1 MLKDSLNVWG
11 NHMKIQDVRAV
22 VWGLALLLVGIL
34 GQGTAQ
40 EKVPPRKW
48 GNTGK
53 ISGLALVDRTAVHPG
68 EMLRLVIDLE
78 IEPAW
83 HIYGNPVGPGVGN
96 PTTVEVR
103 PVRGFQFGPVR
114 YSEPIRLDQ
123 PEIGP
128 DQWVWAYEGYAR
140 LYLTGRVLPETA
152 PGEYEV
158 HFDVRCTACSEDAC
172 ESEEFEV
179 VARIE
184 VAPPGKETRPAFV
197 GFFKDFDR
205 ARPVGGDGKSA
216 EPAASGERQDD
227 VSRKSVSPAVLDPSS
242 KEVISQYSPRTF
254 GEEGSNGSGM
264 VEANGNGSLW
274 KYLLFGFLAGMIL
287 NVMPCVLPVI
297 SIKVLSL
304 VQQAKESRSR
314 VFLHGISFSAGILFV
329 FLLLAAA
336 AVFLEKSWG
345 AHFQEVEFQV
355 AMIVLIFLFS
365 LGLFDVYTVEVPG
378 FVSRKGGEAK
388 EGLLGSLLKG
398 MLATVLATPCSGPFL
413 GGVLAFTLKE
423 SPLTVFTVFTSIG
436 LGMAFPYS
444 VLTAHPAFL
453 RFVPKPGAWMVRFK
467 EFMGFAL
474 LGTVVYLL
482 TIVDD
487 DLKVWVVGL
496 CLILA
501 VAAWMYGRMT
511 GPERGRGHR
520 IFWRTS
526 ALVMALGFGYFSHGF
541 LVGGT
546 ESTFDLARL
555 QALGREGRTVVV
567 DWTADWCPNC
577 KLVEKL
583 VLQNEEVQEAM
594 KAKNMVF
601 MVADITR
608 KRPVEEELMSRL
620 GSRSIPFLGIFPGDN
635 PRNPFVLRDIYS
647 KSDVL
652 KILDLCP

>member
-1 MLKDSLNVWG
+1 
-11 NHMKIQDVRAV
+11 MKIRYVRAV
-22 VWGLALLLVGIL
+22 AWSLALLLAGAIGL
-34 GQGTAQ
+34 GSAQ
-40 EKVPPRKW
+40 EKQPPRKL
-48 GNTGK
+48 GSTGK
-53 ISGLALVDRTAVHPG
+53 ISGLALIDRTAVHPG
-68 EMLRLVIDLE
+68 ETFRLAIDIE
-78 IEPAW
+78 IESDW

-96 PTTVEVR
+96 PTTVEVK
-103 PVRGFQFGPVR
+103 PVPGFQFGPVR
-114 YSEPIRLDQ
+114 YSEPVRLDQ

-128 DQWVWAYEGYAR
+128 DQWVWAYEGFAR
-140 LYLTGRVLPETA
+140 LYRTGKVLPGTE
-152 PGEYEV
+152 PGAYEV
-158 HFDVRCTACSEDAC
+158 HLDVRCTACSHEAC
-172 ESEEFEV
+172 ESEAFQV

-184 VAPPGKETRPAFV
+184 VAPPGKETQPAFV
-197 GFFKDFDR
+197 GFFKDFEK
-205 ARPVGGDGKSA
+205 ARPVGGAEKIPGPVAPGKGQAGS
-216 EPAASGERQDD
+216 SGKME
-227 VSRKSVSPAVLDPSS
+227 SPAVLDPSS
-242 KEVISQYSPRTF
+242 KEAISQYSPRTF
-254 GEEGSNGSGM
+254 GVDSSSGSVTVEAEGS
-264 VEANGNGSLW
+264 ESLW
-274 KYLLFGFLAGMIL
+274 KFLLFGFLAGMIL

-314 VFLHGISFSAGILFV
+314 VFLHGVSFSAGILVV
-329 FLLLAAA
+329 FLLLASA
-336 AVFLEKSWG
+336 AVFLGKSWG

-378 FVSRKGGEAK
+378 FVSRKGGEVK
-388 EGLLGSLLKG
+388 EGLVGSLLKG

-413 GGVLAFTLKE
+413 GGVLAFTLRE
-423 SPLTVFTVFTSIG
+423 SPLTVFVVFTSIG
-436 LGMAFPYS
+436 LGMAFPYA
-444 VLTAHPAFL
+444 VLTTLPAFL
-453 RFVPKPGAWMVRFK
+453 RFVPKPGPWMVRFK

-511 GPERGRGHR
+511 GPERKTGHR
-520 IFWRTS
+520 VFWRAS
-526 ALVMALGFGYFSHGF
+526 ALVLALGLGYYSHGF

-546 ESTFDLARL
+546 ESTFDFARL

-594 KAKNMVF
+594 KAKNVVF

-608 KRPVEEELMSRL
+608 NKPVEEALMARL

-635 PRNPFVLRDIYS
+635 PRKPYVLRDIYS
-647 KSDVL
+647 RSDVL
-652 KILDLCP
+652 KILERCP

>member
-1 MLKDSLNVWG
+1 MRIKFVQAVAWSLV
-11 NHMKIQDVRAV
+11 
-22 VWGLALLLVGIL
+22 LLLAGAI
-34 GQGTAQ
+34 GRGSAQ
-40 EKVPPRKW
+40 EKLPPRTW
-48 GNTGK
+48 GDTGK
-53 ISGLALVDRTAVHPG
+53 ISALALMDRTAVQPG
-68 EMLRLVIDLE
+68 ESFRLVIELE
-78 IEPAW
+78 IESEW

-96 PTTVEVR
+96 PTSAQVR
-103 PVRGFQFGPVR
+103 PVRGFEFGPVH
-114 YSEPIRLDQ
+114 YSKPFRLEQ

-140 LYLTGRVLPETA
+140 LYLTGKVMPDTE
-152 PGEYEV
+152 PGKYEV
-158 HFDVRCTACSEDAC
+158 RFDVRCTACSHEAC
-172 ESEEFEV
+172 ESEELEV
-179 VARIE
+179 VVRIE
-184 VAPPGKETRPAFV
+184 VVPAGTKTLPAFA
-197 GFFKDFDR
+197 GFFSDFEKSKP
-205 ARPVGGDGKSA
+205 AGGDEKTSMPVTSGKSGA
-216 EPAASGERQDD
+216 GSSPETE
-227 VSRKSVSPAVLDPSS
+227 SPAVLDPSS
-242 KEVISQYSPRTF
+242 KEAIAQYSPRVL
-254 GEEGSNGSGM
+254 GEEGSSPSGK
-264 VEANGNGSLW
+264 VEAKGSESLW
-274 KYLLFGFLAGMIL
+274 KFLLFGFLAGMIL

-314 VFLHGISFSAGILFV
+314 VLLHGASFSAGILVV
-329 FLLLAAA
+329 FLLLASA
-336 AVFLEKSWG
+336 AVFLGKSWG

-378 FVSRKGGEAK
+378 FVSRKGGDVK

-413 GGVLAFTLKE
+413 GGVLAFTLRE
-423 SPLTVFTVFTSIG
+423 SPLTVFIVFTSIG
-436 LGMAFPYS
+436 LGMAFPYA

-453 RFVPKPGAWMVRFK
+453 RFIPKPGPWMVRFK

-482 TIVDD
+482 TIVED

-496 CLILA
+496 CLILGL
-501 VAAWMYGRMT
+501 AAWMFGRLT
-511 GPERGRGHR
+511 GPERSRGHR
-520 IFWRTS
+520 VFWRAS
-526 ALVMALGFGYFSHGF
+526 ALVLALGLGYLSHGF

-546 ESTFDLARL
+546 ESTFDMARL

-583 VLQNEEVQEAM
+583 VLENDEVKEAM
-594 KAKNMVF
+594 KAKNVVL

-608 KRPVEEELMSRL
+608 KKPVEEALLARL

-635 PRNPFVLRDIYS
+635 PRQPYVLRDIYS

-652 KILDLCP
+652 EILERCP